1 MKLLCS
7 NKFLLLMLFFVS
19 TAFAGVSDKSAIVY
33 YGKNISYPM
42 VGIHDYII
50 VQPAH
55 TNVNTH
61 GFEVYK
67 DKMYAYVSIG
77 EIDKDIDE
85 YKKIKKEWILGSNKA
100 WNSPVL
106 DLGNPEYKA
115 FLFDEV
121 IEPQMRR
128 GFKNFFFDTLDS
140 YQLVAKTKKQRAKS
154 EAVLV
159 DIIKTF
165 HKRYPNSKL
174 IINRGFEILDKVH
187 NDVNAVLFESYYN
200 GISGEKLSYEAVSD
214 ADRKWLDIQLQ
225 KIHDYKLDLICV
237 DYLPL
242 DELTSK
248 KADTLITKLQKKG
261 CIPYIATK
269 DLNVYG
275 KSSKNPV
282 KREVLTLIDESEH
295 DRVFLSAHQHGA
307 LPLEYQG
314 YIQKL
319 YDIHTHKL
327 PSMEQMQQ
335 YSGVVIWFS
344 KTYKNPTELINWI
357 LQLQKY
363 NIKVVFAATL
373 PLPLDK
379 SLEALSIKPNET
391 VLQLSPSSKIVT
403 KDAIMGYEI
412 EPSLTQSESFID
424 ITQGKSLLT
433 LSSKNDINTTYAA
446 IMPWGGFALR
456 NGFMQEFND
465 DNLWVVNPFE
475 FFTKALRLRKI
486 PAPDVTTEYGKR
498 IFVSHIDGDGSMNR
512 VEWNPKRFSIDVIYK
527 DVLKKYPLPMSAS
540 IVGAE
545 DDEDGLYPE
554 LAPQLQ
560 KIIREMYKLP
570 YVEPATHTFSHPF
583 FWDKIHNGDLDPKY
597 RLAPKGYQFSL
608 ENEFK
613 GMIDELNVKYITKEK
628 RPKAKT
634 VFWSGDCAPP
644 KDILAYVYKL
654 HLLNY
659 NGGDTYITN
668 TNPWL
673 SYIAP
678 LGLGR
683 GEYYQ
688 IYTGEQDENVYT
700 GDWHGPFWGFKKVV
714 QTFKLTENPRRL
726 KIIDLYYHYYSGS
739 KRASLNALYYI
750 YDWVLKQ
757 DINPMFTSLY
767 IPKVMDF
774 YTLSLAEQ
782 NSSYFLAGARNLKT
796 LRLDESSRF
805 VNIDN
810 SENVLGLKKH
820 KKSTYIHL
828 GSNEKALI
836 ELSSTKVHNTKAYLV
851 STNAAISNNKQRA
864 DGFSMELHSF
874 LPITLELRLPK
885 GCRYHLT
892 HSPSVITK
900 KDDIIT
906 FKYKK
911 QKRVGIN
918 VVCKP

>member
-7 NKFLLLMLFFVS
+7 NRLLLLLLFIAS
-19 TAFAGVSDKSAIVY
+19 TAFAGLSDKSAIVY

-77 EIDKDIDE
+77 EIDKDIPE
-85 YKKIKKEWILGSNKA
+85 YKKIKKEWILGNNKA

-106 DLGNPEYKA
+106 DLSNPEYKA
-115 FLFDEV
+115 FLFHD
-121 IEPQMRR
+121 IIAPQMKR

-140 YQLVAKTKKQRAKS
+140 YQLVAKTKEQRAKS
-154 EAVLV
+154 EAALV

-165 HKRYPNSKL
+165 HKRYPDSKL
-174 IINRGFEILDKVH
+174 IINRGFEIIDKVH
-187 NDVNAVLFESYYN
+187 NDVNAVLFESYYH
-200 GISGEKLSYEAVSD
+200 GLAGDELSYKEVSKS
-214 ADRKWLDIQLQ
+214 DRQWLDEQLQ
-225 KIHDYKLDLICV
+225 KIRNYKLDLICV

-242 DELTSK
+242 DDLTSP
-248 KADTLITKLQKKG
+248 KADKEIKQLQNKG
-261 CIPYIATK
+261 FIPYIATK

-275 KSSKNPV
+275 KSSKNPI
-282 KREVLTLIDESEH
+282 KREILTLIDESEH

-319 YDIHTHKL
+319 YDIHTHEL

-335 YSGVVIWFS
+335 YGGVVIWFS
-344 KTYKNPTELINWI
+344 KIYKNPTKLINWI
-357 LQLQKY
+357 VQLQKY

-373 PLPLDK
+373 PLPLDN
-379 SLEALSIKPNET
+379 SLEPLFLKVNDKA
-391 VLQLSPSSKIVT
+391 LQLKSSNKILI
-403 KDAIMGYEI
+403 KDDMIGYEI
-412 EPSLTQSESFID
+412 QPSLTQSESFID
-424 ITQGKSLLT
+424 ITKGKSLLT
-433 LSSKNDINTTYAA
+433 LSSDNDVNTTYAA

-465 DNLWVVNPFE
+465 DNLWVVNPFK
-475 FFTKALRLRKI
+475 FFTKALRLKKI
-486 PAPDVTTEYGKR
+486 LAPDVTTEYGKR

-512 VEWNPKRFSIDVIYK
+512 VEWNPKLFSIDVIYK

-545 DDEDGLYPE
+545 DDENGLYPK

-560 KIIREMYKLP
+560 KTIRAMYRLP

-583 FWDKIHNGDLDPKY
+583 FWEKIHDGNLAPKY
-597 RLAPKGYQFSL
+597 RLAPKGYHFSL

-613 GMIDELNVKYITKEK
+613 GMIDELNIKYIQKNK
-628 RPKAKT
+628 YPKAKT

-644 KDILAYVYKL
+644 ENILAYVYKL

-668 TNPWL
+668 TDPWL

-750 YDWVLKQ
+750 YDWIMKQ
-757 DINPMFTSLY
+757 DINPIFTSLY

-774 YTLSLAEQ
+774 YTLSLAQEN
-782 NSSYFLAGARNLKT
+782 NSYLVAGARNLKT
-796 LRLDESSRF
+796 LRLDEAALF
-805 VNIDN
+805 VDMNA
-810 SENVLGLKKH
+810 STNVLGYKGKNEG
-820 KKSTYIHL
+820 SYIHL
-828 GSNEKALI
+828 GAKKSAIITLTPSAK
-836 ELSSTKVHNTKAYLV
+836 STKAYLV
-851 STNAAISNNKQRA
+851 STNAAILKNRQKDN
-864 DGFSMELHSF
+864 GFSMELQSF
-874 LPITLELRLPK
+874 LPIQLELNLPT

-892 HSPSVITK
+892 YPPSNTTK

-906 FKYKK
+906 FKYKNK
-911 QKRVGIN
+911 KRVGVN

>member
-7 NKFLLLMLFFVS
+7 NRFIFLLLFFAS
-19 TAFAGVSDKSAIVY
+19 AAFAGLSDKSAIVY

-77 EIDKDIDE
+77 EIDKDISE
-85 YKKIKKEWILGSNKA
+85 YKQIKKEWILGNNKA

-106 DLGNPEYKA
+106 DLSNPEYKA
-115 FLFDEV
+115 FLFHEI
-121 IEPQMRR
+121 IEPQMKR

-140 YQLVAKTKKQRAKS
+140 YQLVAKTKKERDKS
-154 EAVLV
+154 EAALV

-165 HKRYPNSKL
+165 HKRYPHSKL
-174 IINRGFEILDKVH
+174 IINRGFEILDRVH

-200 GISGEKLSYEAVSD
+200 GIAGEKLSYKAVSD
-214 ADRKWLDIQLQ
+214 ADRKWLNIQLQ

-242 DELTSK
+242 DELTSQ
-248 KADTLITKLQKKG
+248 KADKEIVKLQSKG
-261 CIPYIATK
+261 FIPYIATK
-269 DLNVYG
+269 DLNLYG
-275 KSSKNPV
+275 KSSKNPI
-282 KREVLTLIDESEH
+282 KREILTLIDESEH
-295 DRVFLSAHQHGA
+295 DRIFLSAHQHGA
-307 LPLEYQG
+307 LPLEYHG

-319 YDIHTHKL
+319 YDIHTHEL
-327 PSMEQMQQ
+327 PTMEQMQQ
-335 YSGVVIWFS
+335 YGGVVIWFS
-344 KTYKNPTELINWI
+344 KIYKNPTKLVRWI
-357 LQLQKY
+357 LQLQRY

-379 SLEALSIKPNET
+379 SLEPLSIKINEKSVT
-391 VLQLSPSSKIVT
+391 LGNSSKIET
-403 KDAIMGYEI
+403 KDAMIGYEI
-412 EPSLTQSESFID
+412 QPSLTQSESFID
-424 ITQGKSLLT
+424 ITKGKSLLT
-433 LSSKNDINTTYAA
+433 LGSKDDTNTTYAA

-475 FFTKALRLRKI
+475 FFIKALRLKKI
-486 PAPDVTTEYGKR
+486 ITPDVTTEYGKR

-512 VEWNPKRFSIDVIYK
+512 VEWNPKLFSIDVIYK
-527 DVLKKYPLPMSAS
+527 KILKKYSLPMSAS

-545 DDEDGLYPE
+545 DDENGLYPQ

-560 KIIREMYKLP
+560 KIIKEMYKLP

-583 FWDKIHNGDLDPKY
+583 FWNKIHDGNLDPKY
-597 RLAPKGYQFSL
+597 RLAPKGYRFSL

-613 GMIDELNVKYITKEK
+613 GMIDELNIKYIAKNK
-628 RPKAKT
+628 QPKAKT
-634 VFWSGDCAPP
+634 VFWTGDCAPP
-644 KDILAYVYKL
+644 ENILAYVYKL
-654 HLLNY
+654 HYLNY

-678 LGLGR
+678 LGIGR

-688 IYTGEQDENVYT
+688 VYTGAQDENVYT

-714 QTFKLTENPRRL
+714 QTFKLTESPRRL
-726 KIIDLYYHYYSGS
+726 KIIDVYYHYYSGS

-750 YDWVLKQ
+750 YNWVLKQ

-774 YTLSLAEQ
+774 YTFSLAHEG
-782 NSSYFLAGARNLKT
+782 NSYFAAGARNLKT
-796 LRLDESSRF
+796 LRLDEGPLF
-805 VNIDN
+805 VDMNTSTNI
-810 SENVLGLKKH
+810 LGFKEQKE
-820 KKSTYIHL
+820 KSYIHI
-828 GSNEKALI
+828 GSKNSAIIKLTQSERNKR
-836 ELSSTKVHNTKAYLV
+836 AYLV
-851 STNAAISNNKQRA
+851 STNAAILKNEQRV
-864 DGFSMELHSF
+864 DGFSMQLQSY
-874 LPITLELRLPK
+874 LPVSLELYLPR
-885 GCRYHLT
+885 GCRYHFT
-892 HSPSVITK
+892 HPPSSITK

-911 QKRVGIN
+911 QKRVGVN

>member
-1 MKLLCS
+1 MKLLCC
-7 NKFLLLMLFFVS
+7 NRFILLLLFLVS
-19 TAFAGVSDKSAIVY
+19 TAFAGVNDKSAIVY

-50 VQPAH
+50 IQPAN

-77 EIDKDIDE
+77 EIDKDISE
-85 YKKIKKEWILGSNKA
+85 YKKIKKEWILGNNKT

-106 DLGNPEYKA
+106 DLSNPEYKA
-115 FLFDEV
+115 FLFHDI
-121 IEPQMRR
+121 IEPQMKR

-140 YQLVAKTKKQRAKS
+140 YQLVAKTKKERAKS
-154 EAVLV
+154 EAALV

-165 HKRYPNSKL
+165 HKRYPHSKL
-174 IINRGFEILDKVH
+174 IINRGFEILDSVH
-187 NDVNAVLFESYYN
+187 NDINAVLFESYYN
-200 GISGEKLSYEAVSD
+200 GISGEKLGYKAVSD
-214 ADRKWLDIQLQ
+214 ADRKWLDIQIQ
-225 KIHDYKLDLICV
+225 KVHNYKLDLICV

-242 DELTSK
+242 DALTSK
-248 KADTLITKLQKKG
+248 KADKLITKLKEKG
-261 CIPYIATK
+261 CIPYVATK

-275 KSSKNPV
+275 KSSKNPI
-282 KREVLTLIDESEH
+282 KREILTLIDESVH
-295 DRVFLSAHQHGA
+295 DRRFLSAHQHGA

-319 YDIHTHKL
+319 YDIHTHEL

-335 YSGVVIWFS
+335 YGGVIIWFS
-344 KTYKNPTELINWI
+344 KTYKNPTKLIRWI
-357 LQLQKY
+357 LELQKY
-363 NIKVVFAATL
+363 NIKVVFAASL

-379 SLEALSIKPNET
+379 SLEPLSLKINET
-391 VLQLSPSSKIVT
+391 PLHLSTSSKIVT
-403 KDAIMGYEI
+403 KDAMVGYEI
-412 EPSLTQSESFID
+412 QPSLTQSESFID

-433 LSSKNDINTTYAA
+433 LRSKNDVNTTYAA

-465 DNLWVVNPFE
+465 DNLWVINPFE
-475 FFTKALRLRKI
+475 FFTKALRLKKI

-512 VEWNPKRFSIDVIYK
+512 VEWNPKLFSIDVIYNK
-527 DVLKKYPLPMSAS
+527 ILKKYPLPMSAS

-545 DDEDGLYPE
+545 DDDNGLYPE

-560 KIIREMYKLP
+560 KTIRAMYRLP

-583 FWDKIHNGDLDPKY
+583 FWGKIHNGDLDAKY
-597 RLAPKGYQFSL
+597 RLAPKGYDFSL
-608 ENEFK
+608 ENEIK
-613 GMIDELNVKYITKEK
+613 GMIDELNVKYIAKEK
-628 RPKAKT
+628 HPRAKT

-644 KDILAYVYKL
+644 ENVLAYVYKH

-714 QTFKLTENPRRL
+714 QTFKLTESPRRL
-726 KIIDLYYHYYSGS
+726 KIIDIYYHYYSGS

-750 YDWVLKQ
+750 YDWAMKQ

-774 YTLSLAEQ
+774 YTLSIAQE
-782 NSSYFLAGARNLKT
+782 NNSYFVAGARNLKT
-796 LRLDESSRF
+796 LRLDASPLLVDLNSS
-805 VNIDN
+805 
-810 SENVLGLKKH
+810 SNVLGFKAQKQS
-820 KKSTYIHL
+820 KYIHIGPKESAYVSL
-828 GSNEKALI
+828 GASAKNRQP
-836 ELSSTKVHNTKAYLV
+836 YLV
-851 STNAAISNNKQRA
+851 STNAAILKSEQRE
-864 DGFSMELHSF
+864 DGLSMELQSY
-874 LPITLELRLPK
+874 LPIKLELNIPK
-885 GCRYHLT
+885 RCRYHFT
-892 HSPSVITK
+892 NIASNITK

-906 FKYKK
+906 FNYKYKK
-911 QKRVGIN
+911 RVGFDVI
-918 VVCKP
+918 CKP